1 MSGLPRDIVIRPA
14 DWSRD
19 RAALEAVRRSV
30 FIDEQGVDEHEEW
43 DEHDAV
49 CHHLL
54 AWTTNRDA
62 VGTARLHPSGR
73 VGRVAVLAAFRGR
86 GVGHALMLETIVV
99 ARAQGL
105 ARLVLHAQVQ
115 ALEFY
120 RRLGFTPRGEEFL
133 EAGIAHVEMVK
144 PLK

>member
-1 MSGLPRDIVIRPA
+1 MSHLPRDIVIRPA
-14 DWSRD
+14 DWWQD
-19 RAALEAVRRSV
+19 RAALEAVRRRV

-54 AWTTNRDA
+54 ACTTNGDA
-62 VGTARLHPSGR
+62 VGTARLHPSGK

-86 GVGHALMLETIVV
+86 GVGHALMLETMAV

-105 ARLVLHAQVQ
+105 AQLVLHAQVE
-115 ALEFY
+115 ALQFY
-120 RRLGFTPRGEEFL
+120 SRLGFTPRGEEFL